1 MAQYFSPKVAT
12 SGLAF
17 YLDAANLKSYARSGT
32 SWNDMVGGV
41 TSTLTNG
48 PTYSN
53 DAQGTFVFDGTN
65 DYAGTGNVTL
75 SYPTGYTVE
84 VVVKYTSLTGAQGL
98 FSFNDA
104 ANSKFINLY
113 KASTQMRFETFSV
126 QSILGSSTLSAGVW
140 YHFAAVHNGTTA
152 FLYMNGILDASGNL
166 TTSTTTTAPI
176 ELGRYAGQT
185 NGSIPL
191 ARFYTRPLTANEILQ
206 NFESTRGRFGI

>member
-1 MAQYFSPKVAT
+1 MAQYFSPRVVT

-17 YLDAANLKSYARSGT
+17 YLDAANLKSYVRSGT
-32 SWNDMVGGV
+32 SWNDMAGSV

-65 DYAGTGNVTL
+65 DYAATGNVTL
-75 SYPTGYTVE
+75 SYPAGYTVE

-98 FSFNDA
+98 FGYNDA
-104 ANSKFINLY
+104 GNAKYINLY
-113 KASTQMRFETFSV
+113 KGSNQMRFETGPSQAIFGS
-126 QSILGSSTLSAGVW
+126 SILTAGVW
-140 YHFAAVHNGTTA
+140 YHFTGVYNGTTA
-152 FLYMNGILDASGNL
+152 YLYKNGELDASGNL
-166 TTSTTTTAPI
+166 TSSTTQNSPI
-176 ELGRYAGQT
+176 VLGSYAGYT

-206 NFESTRGRFGI
+206 NFESVRGRFGI

>member
-1 MAQYFSPKVAT
+1 MAQYFSPKVVT

-17 YLDAANLKSYARSGT
+17 YLDAANLKSYVRSGT

-48 PTYSN
+48 PVYSS

-75 SYPTGYTVE
+75 SYPAGYTVE

-98 FSFNDA
+98 FGYNDV
-104 ANSKFINLY
+104 ANSKYINLY
-113 KASTQMRFETFSV
+113 KGSTTMRWETNGSQALYSSTQ
-126 QSILGSSTLSAGVW
+126 LSAGTW
-140 YHFAAVHNGTTA
+140 YHFTGVHNGTTA
-152 FLYMNGILDASGNL
+152 FLYINGNLDISGNI
-166 TTSTTTTAPI
+166 TTSTSMTAPI

-206 NFESTRGRFGI
+206 NFESVRGRFGI